1 MSEQTV
7 ALGTGVNNRDEKRTG
22 RRARFPGTPGMWR
35 NILDALLPNAA
46 FVVGYQ
52 TVDVLVGVTAAVA
65 VGLLLAIARLMQRGK
80 LTMVFVAFGLV
91 LLQAVSAVAT
101 GEGRGY
107 FLPWLVFNA
116 VMTLVFAISLLIRRP
131 ISMRLSRFQG
141 MTDDVSRHRIVTA
154 MWTALWAVQLV
165 VGLVLYF
172 ADMVVG
178 LGVARFALGPPAV
191 ILTGFVSWRLL
202 DRLRPEPGSA
212 HASPASP

>member
-7 ALGTGVNNRDEKRTG
+7 ALETGANNGNEIRTG
-22 RRARFPGTPGMWR
+22 RRTRLPGTPGMWR

-52 TVDVLVGVTAAVA
+52 TVGVLVGVTAAVA
-65 VGLLLAIARLMQRGK
+65 VGLVLAVARLMQRGK

-116 VMTLVFAISLLIRRP
+116 AMMLVFALSLFIRRP

-154 MWTALWAVQLV
+154 MWTALWSVQLV
-165 VGLVLYF
+165 VGLVLYV

-191 ILTGFVSWRLL
+191 MLTGFFSWHLL
-202 DRLRPEPGSA
+202 DRRRAEPGSA
-212 HASPASP
+212 HTSPASP